1 MNSSIVF
8 IYNCNRYFLNYQF
21 DYFWAVWQSILIFC
35 IAKGVKGMEQKIDC
49 RGLACPQPVL
59 ETKKALE
66 AAGAEE
72 ILVMVDNLSS
82 KENVRRFAESQGHQV
97 SITEEKGVFG
107 LRIRKGKEKD
117 KSESPT
123 SSDLVVF
130 IDTDSLGRGSEE
142 LGRIL
147 MGSFLQTLE
156 QSEVRS
162 QKVILINSGVKLACE
177 GSAVLEDLRELS
189 AKGTEIL
196 SCGTCLDFFGI
207 KKKLSVGKVS
217 NMYEILNS
225 LAQAG
230 KVIKI

>member
-1 MNSSIVF
+1 
-8 IYNCNRYFLNYQF
+8 
-21 DYFWAVWQSILIFC
+21 
-35 IAKGVKGMEQKIDC
+35 MEQKIDC

-66 AAGAEE
+66 APGAGE
-72 ILVMVDNLSS
+72 ILVVVDNPGS

-97 SITEEKGVFG
+97 SITEEKGVFE
-107 LRIRKGKEKD
+107 LRIQKGKG
-117 KSESPT
+117 KSESVEGKPEGIQG
-123 SSDLVVF
+123 SLSPDLVVF

-147 MGSFLQTLE
+147 MRSFLQTLE
-156 QSEVRS
+156 QSEVHP

-177 GSAVLEDLRELS
+177 GSEVLEDLQELS
-189 AKGTEIL
+189 AKGTKIL
-196 SCGTCLDFFGI
+196 SCGTCLDFFGM
-207 KKKLSVGKVS
+207 KKKLLVGRVS

-225 LAQAG
+225 LAGAG